1 MKKVFNFLTEKQEL
15 IYLIGFSLIVISRM
29 IYISTLIDI
38 GIVYHIILGVAI
50 GFLAIKVIVSK
61 FTWKQRGI
69 IAIFFAII
77 LYVYFVT
84 HASFFITTF
93 LCIVA
98 IKDVDIKK
106 VVKIDIT
113 IKLITLIINYVAF
126 GITYIINFDS
136 VATQVKIA
144 SKGISHF
151 LYFVNPNT
159 AAMITLWVIFDYI
172 YLKEKATWKTYL
184 VTTLVMLVTF
194 YVTLS
199 RTAIC
204 VYVIFLVLQFINLP
218 KLLDFIYRY
227 IYLVI
232 TTFTFLIMQF
242 VNIESPIYKIV
253 NKLLSNRLLFSI
265 NAYAQT
271 GLNVLPRTLE
281 TRFFDTYIIDNYYV
295 RCFINYGLLTLLL
308 FYIPIVMV
316 PRKGFE
322 KEKKFSILSTIYL
335 FFENVT
341 INVGIALPYV
351 FLADIIFNKK
361 GLKDGEKEKIKD

>member
-1 MKKVFNFLTEKQEL
+1 M
-15 IYLIGFSLIVISRM
+15 
-29 IYISTLIDI
+29 
-38 GIVYHIILGVAI
+38 
-50 GFLAIKVIVSK
+50 
-61 FTWKQRGI
+61 
-69 IAIFFAII
+69 
-77 LYVYFVT
+77 
-84 HASFFITTF
+84 
-93 LCIVA
+93 
-98 IKDVDIKK
+98 
-106 VVKIDIT
+106 
-113 IKLITLIINYVAF
+113 
-126 GITYIINFDS
+126 
-136 VATQVKIA
+136 
-144 SKGISHF
+144 
-151 LYFVNPNT
+151 
-159 AAMITLWVIFDYI
+159 
-172 YLKEKATWKTYL
+172 
-184 VTTLVMLVTF
+184 
-194 YVTLS
+194 
-199 RTAIC
+199 
-204 VYVIFLVLQFINLP
+204 
-218 KLLDFIYRY
+218 
-227 IYLVI
+227 
-232 TTFTFLIMQF
+232 
-242 VNIESPIYKIV
+242 